1 MKRFF
6 QFIGV
11 LSVMLMLAACHAEPL
26 ILAEQLM
33 GEWNATVIKID
44 GVTQP
49 ASTTMTLNL
58 KADNTFQLNT
68 SITSLLIP
76 VSGIWVVE
84 ESNSKIILGNDDWE
98 IHHLT
103 RSTLRIDNTINGQ
116 EIQVDFT
123 NN

>member
-6 QFIGV
+6 QFTGV

-33 GEWNATVIKID
+33 GEWNATAIKID
-44 GVTQP
+44 GVAQP

-76 VSGIWVVE
+76 ISGIWVVE